1 MLGSA
6 AKEVEGSWSS
16 VICSRLGG
24 KPSRPSTSSREEL
37 EAGAAAVTA
46 AAEGAQGINDVLLLQ
61 HDATLRGLSLITGI
75 NVRIIRITIKACQTP

>member
-24 KPSRPSTSSREEL
+24 KPSRPSTSSMEEP
-37 EAGAAAVTA
+37 EAGAAAAANAAAATA
-46 AAEGAQGINDVLLLQ
+46 AAEGAEGKIMFHYYNNL
-61 HDATLRGLSLITGI
+61 GSI
-75 NVRIIRITIKACQTP
+75 